1 VGNFVFFAFLNNDD
15 RFSIRSGDISMREPT
30 GIFVGG
36 DVFFSL
42 FMPVIS
48 VSRDL
53 FAIQSHTGAPT
64 IRAAGNLAP
73 YGVEAGYY

>member
-1 VGNFVFFAFLNNDD
+1 
-15 RFSIRSGDISMREPT
+15 MREPT
-30 GIFVGG
+30 GIFVGE